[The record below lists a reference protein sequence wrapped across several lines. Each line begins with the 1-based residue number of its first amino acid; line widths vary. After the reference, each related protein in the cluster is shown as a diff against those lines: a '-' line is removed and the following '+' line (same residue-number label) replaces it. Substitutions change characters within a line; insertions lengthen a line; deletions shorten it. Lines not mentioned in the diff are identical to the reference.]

1 MLSSGSLLNCG
12 PGQKHMAQEVIGSRE
27 EPATLSCQEDILS
40 KGPLSVYV
48 DTPRLVL
55 LPTLGSSE
63 CRGACTLAKAEGTFR
78 KSGWERCKNC
88 KVGKKWCVEL
98 SSHYLPWPRP
108 SRTHCAGCVFYT
120 RSSQEEGLSFQWT
133 VLIELNGLQNSNN
146 RRHEGKKGLHPWAS
160 RQSQGRRS

>member
-1 MLSSGSLLNCG
+1 MLSCG

-63 CRGACTLAKAEGTFR
+63 CRGACTLTKAQGTFR
-78 KSGWERCKNC
+78 KSDWERCKNC
-88 KVGKKWCVEL
+88 KAGKKW
-98 SSHYLPWPRP
+98 R
-108 SRTHCAGCVFYT
+108 A
-120 RSSQEEGLSFQWT
+120 RSSLHITSLGQGPQGLT
-133 VLIELNGLQNSNN
+133 ALRLLHKVKP
-146 RRHEGKKGLHPWAS
+146 RRRAKLPVGSTK
-160 RQSQGRRS
+160 